1 MAAVGG
7 GFGGFAIR
15 LSSNLF
21 DVDQFKLG
29 RLPALP
35 PAAQAPQAGISK
47 GAVVLSAFNT
57 GTG

>member
-35 PAAQAPQAGISK
+35 PAAQAGISK